1 MESIPTQGEVKK
13 IPRIEQISK
22 THHEMFKMLEVYL
35 EDCLRI
41 VKSKRV
47 DPGFIDTVNRI
58 KEFYTS
64 IQNSKEKQ

>member
-1 MESIPTQGEVKK
+1 
-13 IPRIEQISK
+13 
-22 THHEMFKMLEVYL
+22 MLEVYL